1 MELQSDVCIVG
12 AGPGGALLATLLAE
26 AGITVILL
34 ERHASVFKEFR
45 GEHLNEDGER
55 ILRKHGVYEAVSKL
69 GLLLMK
75 RIEYMEHGKLI
86 RTVKPEEG
94 HAHVGIHVPQKHLLQ
109 ALFNRL
115 DRNPNA
121 QLLTG
126 AAVNQL
132 QYDEQGA
139 VIGVSGKRGDESFIV
154 HSRIVVGADGRYS
167 TVRKLANIPTDVL
180 SHGYDLLWA
189 RMPAPAGWEPV
200 IRMTLAEGAQL
211 ALFTQQG
218 GYIQI
223 GWSIPEGAFAAMKS
237 GPIDGLVHSLVQAY
251 PDLESTARTYL
262 QSWRDMVLLK
272 VHSSRADSWVKD
284 GLVIMG
290 DAAHT
295 MSPTGAF
302 GLNCALNDADTLASV
317 LIEAL
322 AEGDTSAARL
332 GAFERSNR
340 IPTEALQDRQM
351 EMERTFAGNFSI

>member
-12 AGPGGALLATLLAE
+12 AGPGGALLAILLAE
-26 AGITVILL
+26 AGLSVTLL

-75 RIEYMEHGKLI
+75 RIEYMEHGQLI
-86 RTVKPEEG
+86 RSITPEEG

-109 ALFNRL
+109 ALFDRL
-115 DRNPNA
+115 EAYPKA

-126 AAVNQL
+126 AVVNQL
-132 QYDEQGA
+132 LYDEQGA
-139 VIGVSGKRGDESFIV
+139 VSGVSGKKGDDAFSV
-154 HSRIVVGADGRYS
+154 RSRVVVGADGRYS

-189 RMPAPAGWEPV
+189 RIPVPAGWEPV

-218 GYIQI
+218 GFVQI
-223 GWSIPEGAFAAMKS
+223 GWSIPEGAYSAMKS
-237 GPIDGLVHSLVQAY
+237 GPIDGLVDTLVKAY
-251 PDLESTARTYL
+251 PDLEPSARAHL

-302 GLNCALNDADTLASV
+302 GLNCALNDADTLAGV
-317 LIEAL
+317 LIEAI
-322 AEGDTSAARL
+322 AEGDTSAKRL
-332 GAFERSNR
+332 SAFERSNR
-340 IPTEALQDRQM
+340 VPTEALQDRQM